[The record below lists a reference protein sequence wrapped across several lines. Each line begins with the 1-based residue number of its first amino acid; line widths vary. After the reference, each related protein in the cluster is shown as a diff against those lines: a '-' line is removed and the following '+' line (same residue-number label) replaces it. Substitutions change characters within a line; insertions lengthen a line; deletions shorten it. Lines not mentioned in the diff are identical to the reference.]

1 VDSKIGSD
9 IAKLLGT
16 LNAKAKDSASKSIS
30 NGNSGTSFKK
40 ALVASESAQSLSGN
54 GNPLPV
60 SGTLPTASRPIE
72 SAVKLASRELASGAS
87 HAETH
92 ALRDFD
98 LVVMGDETE
107 EAAVISFAKQSGMS
121 AEALAQLFAGP
132 QHSVSADREA
142 AFVAQN
148 LGGGSLFEKLESLG
162 ILENLRGNIATVLA
176 DSPLVLNKSASVIAE
191 ASAQL
196 TQLSAPALERLLQ
209 GEESAA
215 LLSPIALSVAPE
227 TPSTEWIAKFSAEI
241 EPNVGNG
248 SQRVLQDLKA
258 LFDMPADSTDT
269 RLSESIA
276 TIVAPAAATLI
287 SDPALASVLAGFER
301 GSGASSPSEA
311 ILAQIEYA
319 ISGSLKDLASKSSYS
334 TSGETIPAE
343 NDLHMAA
350 EKLAVGLAPLIKS
363 ELESVG
369 PLAIEQAASDRGQTA
384 MAVRLAPLL
393 RAWLGQSE
401 VQSEISVLGKGVALE
416 PGALASAIASN
427 VSQSLQSGA
436 LASAIASNV
445 SQSPQP
451 GALASAIA
459 SNVSQ
464 SLKPDALPQ
473 SNIAGRAIGNVF
485 EAEIGR
491 AQTSVA
497 TAAMNPE
504 PQRVS
509 GSAAFTAVQA
519 SVVSD
524 AELRLAR
531 LAAVAQPAPVQVS
544 ISGVAAQAGASLA
557 QVATATLAQVQPS
570 TYVAST
576 QAMVA
581 AESGVAANAR
591 LATMD
596 RFAMRGVSV
605 KSNQVATDAK
615 TDPALKTG
623 DAVKSAFEAAS
634 ALRELVISRSANAP
648 ASQQSLPT
656 TSVLLSGE
664 AVDTTSAKLVAQADA
679 GLMRQ
684 SISAGAD
691 RTMASDVAKPA
702 DTSGSGNMLAREA
715 VSRQL
720 SEALGHRL
728 AANIA
733 AGHYRLTLNVHP
745 KELGAIDVVMEM
757 REGRLDAQISSA
769 NAVTRDLLG
778 DSLPRLRDAL
788 QQNGIQLANLTI
800 GSDAQQS
807 GGRGR
812 GAQADQSDAR
822 DTIDQLVVGTSEN
835 ILEDLDLNLDLDTI
849 DFWA

>member
-1 VDSKIGSD
+1 MDSKIGSD

-196 TQLSAPALERLLQ
+196 TQLSAPSLERLLQ

-427 VSQSLQSGA
+427 VSQSLQS
-436 LASAIASNV
+436 
-445 SQSPQP
+445 

-702 DTSGSGNMLAREA
+702 DSSGSGNMLAREA

>member
-1 VDSKIGSD
+1 MDSKIGSD

-258 LFDMPADSTDT
+258 LFGMPADSTDT

-416 PGALASAIASN
+416 
-427 VSQSLQSGA
+427 
-436 LASAIASNV
+436 
-445 SQSPQP
+445 P

-812 GAQADQSDAR
+812 GAQAGQSGSR
-822 DTIDQLVVGTSEN
+822 DTIDQLVAGTSEN

>member
-1 VDSKIGSD
+1 MDSKIGSD

-258 LFDMPADSTDT
+258 LLGMPADSTDT

-427 VSQSLQSGA
+427 VSQSL
-436 LASAIASNV
+436 
-445 SQSPQP
+445 
-451 GALASAIA
+451 
-459 SNVSQ
+459 
-464 SLKPDALPQ
+464 KPDALPQ

-605 KSNQVATDAK
+605 RSNQVATDAK

-691 RTMASDVAKPA
+691 RTMVSDVAKPA

>member
-1 VDSKIGSD
+1 M
-9 IAKLLGT
+9 
-16 LNAKAKDSASKSIS
+16 
-30 NGNSGTSFKK
+30 
-40 ALVASESAQSLSGN
+40 ASESAQSLSGN

-258 LFDMPADSTDT
+258 LFGMPADSTDT

-427 VSQSLQSGA
+427 VSQSL
-436 LASAIASNV
+436 
-445 SQSPQP
+445 
-451 GALASAIA
+451 
-459 SNVSQ
+459 
-464 SLKPDALPQ
+464 KPDALPQ

-605 KSNQVATDAK
+605 RSNQVATDAK

-684 SISAGAD
+684 TISAGAD

-702 DTSGSGNMLAREA
+702 DTSGSSNMLAREA

-822 DTIDQLVVGTSEN
+822 DTIDQLVAGTSEN

>member
-1 VDSKIGSD
+1 MDSKIGSD

-258 LFDMPADSTDT
+258 LLGMPADSTDT

-427 VSQSLQSGA
+427 VSQSL
-436 LASAIASNV
+436 
-445 SQSPQP
+445 
-451 GALASAIA
+451 
-459 SNVSQ
+459 
-464 SLKPDALPQ
+464 KPDALPQ

-570 TYVAST
+570 IDVAST

>member
-258 LFDMPADSTDT
+258 LLGMPADSTDT

-427 VSQSLQSGA
+427 VSQSLQS
-436 LASAIASNV
+436 
-445 SQSPQP
+445 

>member
-1 VDSKIGSD
+1 M
-9 IAKLLGT
+9 
-16 LNAKAKDSASKSIS
+16 
-30 NGNSGTSFKK
+30 
-40 ALVASESAQSLSGN
+40 ASESAQSLSGN

-258 LFDMPADSTDT
+258 LLGMPADSTDT

-384 MAVRLAPLL
+384 MAARLAPLL

-416 PGALASAIASN
+416 
-427 VSQSLQSGA
+427 
-436 LASAIASNV
+436 
-445 SQSPQP
+445 P

-691 RTMASDVAKPA
+691 RTMVSDVAKPA

>member
-1 VDSKIGSD
+1 M
-9 IAKLLGT
+9 
-16 LNAKAKDSASKSIS
+16 
-30 NGNSGTSFKK
+30 
-40 ALVASESAQSLSGN
+40 ASESAQSLSGN

-258 LFDMPADSTDT
+258 LLGMPADSTDT

-384 MAVRLAPLL
+384 MAARLAPLL

-401 VQSEISVLGKGVALE
+401 VQSEISVLGKGFALE

-427 VSQSLQSGA
+427 VSQSLQS
-436 LASAIASNV
+436 
-445 SQSPQP
+445 

>member
-1 VDSKIGSD
+1 
-9 IAKLLGT
+9 
-16 LNAKAKDSASKSIS
+16 
-30 NGNSGTSFKK
+30 
-40 ALVASESAQSLSGN
+40 VASESAQSLSGN

-384 MAVRLAPLL
+384 MAARLAPLL

-427 VSQSLQSGA
+427 VSQSLQS
-436 LASAIASNV
+436 
-445 SQSPQP
+445 

>member
-1 VDSKIGSD
+1 MDSKIGSD
-9 IAKLLGT
+9 IAKLLGA

-30 NGNSGTSFKK
+30 NGDSGASFKK

-60 SGTLPTASRPIE
+60 SGTLPTASRPIQ
-72 SAVKLASRELASGAS
+72 SAVNLASRELASGAS

-98 LVVMGDETE
+98 LVVMGEETE

-121 AEALAQLFAGP
+121 AETLAQLFAGS
-132 QHSVSADREA
+132 QHSASADTQTA
-142 AFVAQN
+142 LVAQN
-148 LGGGSLFEKLESLG
+148 LGGGSLYGKLESLG
-162 ILENLRGNIATVLA
+162 MLENLRSNIATVLA
-176 DSPLVLNKSASVIAE
+176 DSPLGLNKSALVIAE
-191 ASAQL
+191 ASAEL
-196 TQLSAPALERLLQ
+196 TQLSAAALERLLK
-209 GEESAA
+209 GEEGAA
-215 LLSPIALSVAPE
+215 LLSSATFDTAPE
-227 TPSTEWIAKFSAEI
+227 APSTEWIAKFSVAI
-241 EPNVGNG
+241 EPHVGNG
-248 SQRVLQDLKA
+248 NQGLLQDLKA
-258 LFDMPADSTDT
+258 LLGVPADSTDA

-276 TIVAPAAATLI
+276 AIVAPAAATLI
-287 SDPALASVLAGFER
+287 SDPALASVLSGSER
-301 GSGASSPSEA
+301 GPGASKPNEA

-319 ISGSLKDLASKSSYS
+319 ISGSLKDLASKGSYS
-334 TSGETIPAE
+334 TSDDAIP
-343 NDLHMAA
+343 A
-350 EKLAVGLAPLIKS
+350 EKLAIGLAPLIKS
-363 ELESVG
+363 ELDSVG
-369 PLAIEQAASDRGQTA
+369 SLATHQSASDRGQTA
-384 MAVRLAPLL
+384 IAARLAPLVQ
-393 RAWLGQSE
+393 AWLGQAE
-401 VQSEISVLGKGVALE
+401 VESEISALGKGVAIE
-416 PGALASAIASN
+416 SSALASAIAF
-427 VSQSLQSGA
+427 
-436 LASAIASNV
+436 
-445 SQSPQP
+445 
-451 GALASAIA
+451 
-459 SNVSQ
+459 NVSQ
-464 SLKPDALPQ
+464 SLKTDALSQ
-473 SNIAGRAIGNVF
+473 ST
-485 EAEIGR
+485 EAQIGR

-509 GSAAFTAVQA
+509 GSTAFTAVQA

-531 LAAVAQPAPVQVS
+531 SAAVAQPAPVQVS

-570 TYVAST
+570 LAQVQPSIEVAST

-581 AESGVAANAR
+581 AEAGGAANTR

-605 KSNQVATDAK
+605 KSNPVATDAK
-615 TDPALKTG
+615 TDAALKTG
-623 DAVKSAFEAAS
+623 DAVKSAFETAS

-684 SISAGAD
+684 TISAGAD

-702 DTSGSGNMLAREA
+702 DTSGSSNMLAREA

-812 GAQADQSDAR
+812 GAQAGQSGSR
-822 DTIDQLVVGTSEN
+822 DTIDQLVAGTSEN

>member
-1 VDSKIGSD
+1 
-9 IAKLLGT
+9 
-16 LNAKAKDSASKSIS
+16 
-30 NGNSGTSFKK
+30 
-40 ALVASESAQSLSGN
+40 
-54 GNPLPV
+54 
-60 SGTLPTASRPIE
+60 
-72 SAVKLASRELASGAS
+72 
-87 HAETH
+87 
-92 ALRDFD
+92 
-98 LVVMGDETE
+98 
-107 EAAVISFAKQSGMS
+107 
-121 AEALAQLFAGP
+121 
-132 QHSVSADREA
+132 
-142 AFVAQN
+142 
-148 LGGGSLFEKLESLG
+148 
-162 ILENLRGNIATVLA
+162 
-176 DSPLVLNKSASVIAE
+176 
-191 ASAQL
+191 
-196 TQLSAPALERLLQ
+196 
-209 GEESAA
+209 
-215 LLSPIALSVAPE
+215 
-227 TPSTEWIAKFSAEI
+227 
-241 EPNVGNG
+241 
-248 SQRVLQDLKA
+248 
-258 LFDMPADSTDT
+258 
-269 RLSESIA
+269 
-276 TIVAPAAATLI
+276 
-287 SDPALASVLAGFER
+287 
-301 GSGASSPSEA
+301 
-311 ILAQIEYA
+311 
-319 ISGSLKDLASKSSYS
+319 
-334 TSGETIPAE
+334 
-343 NDLHMAA
+343 
-350 EKLAVGLAPLIKS
+350 
-363 ELESVG
+363 
-369 PLAIEQAASDRGQTA
+369 
-384 MAVRLAPLL
+384 
-393 RAWLGQSE
+393 
-401 VQSEISVLGKGVALE
+401 
-416 PGALASAIASN
+416 
-427 VSQSLQSGA
+427 
-436 LASAIASNV
+436 
-445 SQSPQP
+445 
-451 GALASAIA
+451 
-459 SNVSQ
+459 
-464 SLKPDALPQ
+464 
-473 SNIAGRAIGNVF
+473 
-485 EAEIGR
+485 
-491 AQTSVA
+491 
-497 TAAMNPE
+497 
-504 PQRVS
+504 
-509 GSAAFTAVQA
+509 
-519 SVVSD
+519 
-524 AELRLAR
+524 LAR

-570 TYVAST
+570 IDVAST

-605 KSNQVATDAK
+605 RSNQVATDAK

-684 SISAGAD
+684 TISAGAD

-702 DTSGSGNMLAREA
+702 DTSGSSNMLAREA

-812 GAQADQSDAR
+812 GDQAGQSGSR
-822 DTIDQLVVGTSEN
+822 DTIDQLVAGTSEN

>member
-1 VDSKIGSD
+1 
-9 IAKLLGT
+9 
-16 LNAKAKDSASKSIS
+16 
-30 NGNSGTSFKK
+30 
-40 ALVASESAQSLSGN
+40 VASESAQSLSGN

-258 LFDMPADSTDT
+258 LLGMPADSTDT

-384 MAVRLAPLL
+384 MAARLAPLL

-427 VSQSLQSGA
+427 VSQSLQS
-436 LASAIASNV
+436 
-445 SQSPQP
+445 

-822 DTIDQLVVGTSEN
+822 DTIDQLGVGTSEN

>member
-1 VDSKIGSD
+1 M
-9 IAKLLGT
+9 
-16 LNAKAKDSASKSIS
+16 
-30 NGNSGTSFKK
+30 
-40 ALVASESAQSLSGN
+40 ASESAQSLSGN

-258 LFDMPADSTDT
+258 LFGMPADSTDT

-416 PGALASAIASN
+416 
-427 VSQSLQSGA
+427 
-436 LASAIASNV
+436 
-445 SQSPQP
+445 P

-822 DTIDQLVVGTSEN
+822 DTIDQLVAGTSEN

>member
-1 VDSKIGSD
+1 M
-9 IAKLLGT
+9 
-16 LNAKAKDSASKSIS
+16 
-30 NGNSGTSFKK
+30 
-40 ALVASESAQSLSGN
+40 ASESAQSLSGN

-258 LFDMPADSTDT
+258 LLGMPADSTDT

-384 MAVRLAPLL
+384 MAARLAPLL

-427 VSQSLQSGA
+427 VSQSLQS
-436 LASAIASNV
+436 
-445 SQSPQP
+445 

>member
-1 VDSKIGSD
+1 M
-9 IAKLLGT
+9 
-16 LNAKAKDSASKSIS
+16 
-30 NGNSGTSFKK
+30 
-40 ALVASESAQSLSGN
+40 ASESAQSLSGN

-384 MAVRLAPLL
+384 MAARLAPLL

-416 PGALASAIASN
+416 
-427 VSQSLQSGA
+427 
-436 LASAIASNV
+436 
-445 SQSPQP
+445 P

>member
-1 VDSKIGSD
+1 M
-9 IAKLLGT
+9 
-16 LNAKAKDSASKSIS
+16 
-30 NGNSGTSFKK
+30 
-40 ALVASESAQSLSGN
+40 ASESAQSLSGN

-258 LFDMPADSTDT
+258 LLGMPADSTDT

-384 MAVRLAPLL
+384 MAARLAPLL

-416 PGALASAIASN
+416 
-427 VSQSLQSGA
+427 
-436 LASAIASNV
+436 
-445 SQSPQP
+445 P

>member
-1 VDSKIGSD
+1 
-9 IAKLLGT
+9 
-16 LNAKAKDSASKSIS
+16 
-30 NGNSGTSFKK
+30 
-40 ALVASESAQSLSGN
+40 VASESAQSLSGN

-258 LFDMPADSTDT
+258 LLGMPADSTDT

-384 MAVRLAPLL
+384 MAARLAPLL

-445 SQSPQP
+445 SQSPQSGALASAIASNVSQSP
-451 GALASAIA
+451 QSGALASAIASNVSQSLQSGALASAIA

>member
-1 VDSKIGSD
+1 MDSKIGSD

-215 LLSPIALSVAPE
+215 LLSPIALSAAPE

-258 LFDMPADSTDT
+258 LFGMPADSTDT

-416 PGALASAIASN
+416 
-427 VSQSLQSGA
+427 
-436 LASAIASNV
+436 
-445 SQSPQP
+445 P

>member
-1 VDSKIGSD
+1 MDSKIGSD

-258 LFDMPADSTDT
+258 LLGMPADSTDT

-416 PGALASAIASN
+416 
-427 VSQSLQSGA
+427 
-436 LASAIASNV
+436 
-445 SQSPQP
+445 P

-691 RTMASDVAKPA
+691 RTMVSDVAKPA

-812 GAQADQSDAR
+812 GDQAGQSGSR
-822 DTIDQLVVGTSEN
+822 DTIDQLVAGTSEN

>member
-1 VDSKIGSD
+1 M
-9 IAKLLGT
+9 
-16 LNAKAKDSASKSIS
+16 
-30 NGNSGTSFKK
+30 
-40 ALVASESAQSLSGN
+40 ASESAQSLSGN

-258 LFDMPADSTDT
+258 LFGMPADSTDT

-416 PGALASAIASN
+416 PS
-427 VSQSLQSGA
+427 
-436 LASAIASNV
+436 
-445 SQSPQP
+445 
-451 GALASAIA
+451 ALASAIA

>member
-1 VDSKIGSD
+1 
-9 IAKLLGT
+9 
-16 LNAKAKDSASKSIS
+16 
-30 NGNSGTSFKK
+30 
-40 ALVASESAQSLSGN
+40 VASESAQSLSGN

-258 LFDMPADSTDT
+258 LLGMPADSTDT

-416 PGALASAIASN
+416 
-427 VSQSLQSGA
+427 
-436 LASAIASNV
+436 
-445 SQSPQP
+445 P

-812 GAQADQSDAR
+812 GAQAGQSGSR
-822 DTIDQLVVGTSEN
+822 DTIDQLVAGTSEN

>member
-1 VDSKIGSD
+1 MDSKIGSD

-258 LFDMPADSTDT
+258 LFGMPADSTDT

-416 PGALASAIASN
+416 
-427 VSQSLQSGA
+427 
-436 LASAIASNV
+436 
-445 SQSPQP
+445 P

-800 GSDAQQS
+800 GSYAQQS

-812 GAQADQSDAR
+812 GDQAGQSGSR
-822 DTIDQLVVGTSEN
+822 DTIDQLVAGTSEN

>member
-1 VDSKIGSD
+1 M
-9 IAKLLGT
+9 
-16 LNAKAKDSASKSIS
+16 
-30 NGNSGTSFKK
+30 
-40 ALVASESAQSLSGN
+40 
-54 GNPLPV
+54 
-60 SGTLPTASRPIE
+60 
-72 SAVKLASRELASGAS
+72 KLASRELASGAS

-258 LFDMPADSTDT
+258 LFGMPADSTDT

-416 PGALASAIASN
+416 PS
-427 VSQSLQSGA
+427 
-436 LASAIASNV
+436 
-445 SQSPQP
+445 
-451 GALASAIA
+451 ALASAIA

>member
-1 VDSKIGSD
+1 M
-9 IAKLLGT
+9 
-16 LNAKAKDSASKSIS
+16 
-30 NGNSGTSFKK
+30 
-40 ALVASESAQSLSGN
+40 ASESAQSLSGN

-258 LFDMPADSTDT
+258 LLGMPADSTDT

-445 SQSPQP
+445 SQS
-451 GALASAIA
+451 
-459 SNVSQ
+459 
-464 SLKPDALPQ
+464 LKPDALPQ

-605 KSNQVATDAK
+605 RSNQVATDAK

>member
-1 VDSKIGSD
+1 
-9 IAKLLGT
+9 
-16 LNAKAKDSASKSIS
+16 
-30 NGNSGTSFKK
+30 
-40 ALVASESAQSLSGN
+40 VASESAQSLSGN

-384 MAVRLAPLL
+384 MAARLAPLL

-445 SQSPQP
+445 SQSPQS

>member
-1 VDSKIGSD
+1 M
-9 IAKLLGT
+9 
-16 LNAKAKDSASKSIS
+16 
-30 NGNSGTSFKK
+30 
-40 ALVASESAQSLSGN
+40 ASESAQSLSGN

-258 LFDMPADSTDT
+258 LLGMPADSTDT

-384 MAVRLAPLL
+384 MAARLAPLL

-427 VSQSLQSGA
+427 VSQSPQSGA
-436 LASAIASNV
+436 L
-445 SQSPQP
+445 
-451 GALASAIA
+451 GSAIA

>member
-1 VDSKIGSD
+1 
-9 IAKLLGT
+9 
-16 LNAKAKDSASKSIS
+16 
-30 NGNSGTSFKK
+30 
-40 ALVASESAQSLSGN
+40 VASESAQSLSGN

-258 LFDMPADSTDT
+258 LLGMPADSTDT

-384 MAVRLAPLL
+384 MAARLAPLL

-445 SQSPQP
+445 SQSPQSGALASAIASNVSQSLQS

-570 TYVAST
+570 AQAQSSIDVAST

>member
-1 VDSKIGSD
+1 MDSKIGSD

-196 TQLSAPALERLLQ
+196 TQLSAPSLERLLQ

-258 LFDMPADSTDT
+258 LLGMPADSTDT

-436 LASAIASNV
+436 VASAIA
-445 SQSPQP
+445 P
-451 GALASAIA
+451 
-459 SNVSQ
+459 NVSQ

-757 REGRLDAQISSA
+757 REGRLDAQISSV

-812 GAQADQSDAR
+812 GAQAGQSDAR
-822 DTIDQLVVGTSEN
+822 DTIDQLVAGTSEN

>member
-1 VDSKIGSD
+1 MDSKIGSD

-445 SQSPQP
+445 SQSPQS

-684 SISAGAD
+684 STSAGAD

-702 DTSGSGNMLAREA
+702 DTSSSSNMLAREA

-757 REGRLDAQISSA
+757 REGRLDAQITSV

-812 GAQADQSDAR
+812 GAQAGQSDAR

>member
-1 VDSKIGSD
+1 
-9 IAKLLGT
+9 
-16 LNAKAKDSASKSIS
+16 
-30 NGNSGTSFKK
+30 
-40 ALVASESAQSLSGN
+40 VASESAQSLSGN

-384 MAVRLAPLL
+384 MAARLAPLL

-445 SQSPQP
+445 SQSLQS

>member
-1 VDSKIGSD
+1 
-9 IAKLLGT
+9 
-16 LNAKAKDSASKSIS
+16 
-30 NGNSGTSFKK
+30 
-40 ALVASESAQSLSGN
+40 VASESAQSLSGN

-258 LFDMPADSTDT
+258 LLGMPADSTDT

-445 SQSPQP
+445 SQSPQSGALASAIASNVSQSLQS

-812 GAQADQSDAR
+812 GAQAGQSDAR
-822 DTIDQLVVGTSEN
+822 DTIDQLVAGTSEN

>member
-1 VDSKIGSD
+1 M
-9 IAKLLGT
+9 
-16 LNAKAKDSASKSIS
+16 
-30 NGNSGTSFKK
+30 
-40 ALVASESAQSLSGN
+40 ASESAQSLSGN

-384 MAVRLAPLL
+384 MAARLAPLL

-427 VSQSLQSGA
+427 VSQSLQS
-436 LASAIASNV
+436 
-445 SQSPQP
+445 

>member
-1 VDSKIGSD
+1 
-9 IAKLLGT
+9 
-16 LNAKAKDSASKSIS
+16 
-30 NGNSGTSFKK
+30 
-40 ALVASESAQSLSGN
+40 VASESAQSLSGN

-60 SGTLPTASRPIE
+60 SGALPTASRPIQ

-121 AEALAQLFAGP
+121 AEALAQLFAGS
-132 QHSVSADREA
+132 QHSASADTEA
-142 AFVAQN
+142 ALVAQN
-148 LGGGSLFEKLESLG
+148 VAGSSLYEQLESLG
-162 ILENLRGNIATVLA
+162 ILENLRSNIASVLA
-176 DSPLVLNKSASVIAE
+176 DSPLGLNKSAPVIAE
-191 ASAQL
+191 ASAEL
-196 TQLSAPALERLLQ
+196 TQLSAAALERLLK
-209 GEESAA
+209 GEEGAA
-215 LLSPIALSVAPE
+215 LLRSVAFTANTALE
-227 TPSTEWIAKFSAEI
+227 APSTEWMAKFSAEI
-241 EPNVGNG
+241 EPHIGNG
-248 SQRVLQDLKA
+248 KQGVLQDLKA
-258 LFDMPADSTDT
+258 LLGVPADSTDA
-269 RLSESIA
+269 RLSDSIA
-276 TIVAPAAATLI
+276 AIVAPAAATLI
-287 SDPALASVLAGFER
+287 SDAALASVLSGSER
-301 GSGASSPSEA
+301 GPSASKPNEA

-319 ISGSLKDLASKSSYS
+319 ISGSLKDLASTSSYS
-334 TSGETIPAE
+334 TSGDAIR
-343 NDLHMAA
+343 A
-350 EKLAVGLAPLIKS
+350 EKLAIGLAPLIKS
-363 ELESVG
+363 ELDSVG
-369 PLAIEQAASDRGQTA
+369 SLTTHQSASDRGQTA
-384 MAVRLAPLL
+384 IAARLAPLVQ
-393 RAWLGQSE
+393 AWLGQAE
-401 VQSEISVLGKGVALE
+401 VQSEISALGKGVALE
-416 PGALASAIASN
+416 S
-427 VSQSLQSGA
+427 
-436 LASAIASNV
+436 
-445 SQSPQP
+445 

-464 SLKPDALPQ
+464 SLKPDALSQP
-473 SNIAGRAIGNVF
+473 NIAGRAIGNVI
-485 EAEIGR
+485 EAEIAR

-509 GSAAFTAVQA
+509 GSAAFTAVRA

-570 TYVAST
+570 IEVASTQAGVSLAQVATATLAQVQPSIEVAST

-581 AESGVAANAR
+581 AESGVAANTR

-605 KSNQVATDAK
+605 KSNPVATDAK
-615 TDPALKTG
+615 TDAALKTG
-623 DAVKSAFEAAS
+623 DAVKSAFETAS

-648 ASQQSLPT
+648 ASQQSLST
-656 TSVLLSGE
+656 TSALLSGD

-684 SISAGAD
+684 TISAGAD

-702 DTSGSGNMLAREA
+702 DTSGSSNMLAREA

-812 GAQADQSDAR
+812 GAQAGQSGSR
-822 DTIDQLVVGTSEN
+822 DTIDQLVAGTSEN

>member
-1 VDSKIGSD
+1 
-9 IAKLLGT
+9 
-16 LNAKAKDSASKSIS
+16 
-30 NGNSGTSFKK
+30 
-40 ALVASESAQSLSGN
+40 VASESAQSLSGN

-258 LFDMPADSTDT
+258 LFGMPADSTDT

-416 PGALASAIASN
+416 PS
-427 VSQSLQSGA
+427 
-436 LASAIASNV
+436 
-445 SQSPQP
+445 
-451 GALASAIA
+451 ALASAIA

>member
-1 VDSKIGSD
+1 
-9 IAKLLGT
+9 
-16 LNAKAKDSASKSIS
+16 
-30 NGNSGTSFKK
+30 
-40 ALVASESAQSLSGN
+40 VASESAQSLSGN

-258 LFDMPADSTDT
+258 LLGMPADSTDT

-384 MAVRLAPLL
+384 MAARLAPLL

-427 VSQSLQSGA
+427 VSQSLQS
-436 LASAIASNV
+436 
-445 SQSPQP
+445 

>member
-1 VDSKIGSD
+1 MDSKIGSD

-241 EPNVGNG
+241 EPNIGNG

-436 LASAIASNV
+436 L
-445 SQSPQP
+445 
-451 GALASAIA
+451 
-459 SNVSQ
+459 
-464 SLKPDALPQ
+464 PQ

-581 AESGVAANAR
+581 AESGVAANTR

-684 SISAGAD
+684 STSAGAD

-702 DTSGSGNMLAREA
+702 DTSSSSNMLAREA

>member
-1 VDSKIGSD
+1 M
-9 IAKLLGT
+9 
-16 LNAKAKDSASKSIS
+16 
-30 NGNSGTSFKK
+30 
-40 ALVASESAQSLSGN
+40 ASESAQSLSGN

-258 LFDMPADSTDT
+258 LFGMPADSTDT

-427 VSQSLQSGA
+427 VSQSL
-436 LASAIASNV
+436 
-445 SQSPQP
+445 
-451 GALASAIA
+451 
-459 SNVSQ
+459 
-464 SLKPDALPQ
+464 KPDALPQ

-570 TYVAST
+570 IDVAST